1 MIVIHL
7 ARKPLSEPSVAA
19 NVLKHGTGG
28 LNVDGCRIS
37 TSGDNLGD
45 PTRFDGADDHTRTEW
60 HRPHMTLGTMSRKHA
75 HAFEKMASGRWP
87 ANLILE
93 HRKRCRVV
101 GEKKVQAAGWGNADR
116 SPSFG
121 TVYGHDR
128 RIFHDR
134 TSRHYADPDGT
145 ETVEAWDCV
154 DGCPVADL
162 DEQSGILKSGAR
174 NGRHISNRSGDRRE
188 MYSAWNVNNTGN
200 TFSASARVGLP

>member
-93 HRKRCRVV
+93 HRKRGMQIVRLVSGLCMATTDAYFMIGQV
-101 GEKKVQAAGWGNADR
+101 GITQTLTAPK
-116 SPSFG
+116 P
-121 TVYGHDR
+121 
-128 RIFHDR
+128 
-134 TSRHYADPDGT
+134 
-145 ETVEAWDCV
+145 
-154 DGCPVADL
+154 
-162 DEQSGILKSGAR
+162 
-174 NGRHISNRSGDRRE
+174 
-188 MYSAWNVNNTGN
+188 
-200 TFSASARVGLP
+200 